1 MVKIYEKMYDTD
13 IEVYARTTKIK
24 AKRTK
29 DEIDGILARF
39 QIKDVLWHWDIENN
53 DVFVMF
59 KLPPEKFRDTVLAN
73 LSVKLEPPR
82 IWHKTAKG
90 EYINWKASMRNMYW
104 YILTHLSQAYV
115 HQSSKFTEFLPH
127 ILNPEGRKV
136 IDVVREEF
144 IALPEKIIKEKKMIQ
159 R

>member
-1 MVKIYEKMYDTD
+1 MIKIYDTD
-13 IEVYARTTKIK
+13 SEVYGRTTKKK

-59 KLPPEKFRDTVLAN
+59 KLPPEKFRDTELAD

-82 IWHKTAKG
+82 IWHKTTKG
-90 EYINWKASMRNMYW
+90 ESINWDASMRNMYW

-144 IALPEKIIKEKKMIQ
+144 LALPEKIINKKLIQ